1 MYKVV
6 VSVHALRKHWLLV
19 TLFLA
24 MDSRCWGAANVT
36 MLYLFV
42 DRQWFVVHEVGSPL
56 MTSKTYFIFL
66 ADKYYRLTKVMLYFV
81 EAVLEITGAGWVGGT
96 LLMMVHS
103 ILAVSFWR
111 TWSLQW
117 KRDKEIEFFLSM
129 HQSER
134 IYCEFLL
141 LKYSTV
147 MPTPCLML
155 RPNDLILIVQT
166 TTLER

>member
-1 MYKVV
+1 
-6 VSVHALRKHWLLV
+6 
-19 TLFLA
+19 
-24 MDSRCWGAANVT
+24 
-36 MLYLFV
+36 
-42 DRQWFVVHEVGSPL
+42 
-56 MTSKTYFIFL
+56 
-66 ADKYYRLTKVMLYFV
+66 
-81 EAVLEITGAGWVGGT
+81 
-96 LLMMVHS
+96 MMVHS